1 MTMPIEQPTAT
12 TGPIEEPSEVVTR
25 LTDAFV
31 RYAGWLGNDRPASAV
46 RTHAQALGRAVEARA
61 DMSTWITLLDD
72 DLKRLPSSEVR
83 KMLRRTLTELS
94 AAVESNV
101 CKGGTEHSS

>member
-1 MTMPIEQPTAT
+1 MTIPIEQPTAT
-12 TGPIEEPSEVVTR
+12 TGPIEEPGEVVTR
-25 LTDAFV
+25 LTNTFV
-31 RYAGWLGNDRPASAV
+31 RYAGWLGNDRPANAV

-61 DMSTWITLLDD
+61 DTSTWITLLDD

-94 AAVESNV
+94 AAVGVESV
-101 CKGGTEHSS
+101 QRRD